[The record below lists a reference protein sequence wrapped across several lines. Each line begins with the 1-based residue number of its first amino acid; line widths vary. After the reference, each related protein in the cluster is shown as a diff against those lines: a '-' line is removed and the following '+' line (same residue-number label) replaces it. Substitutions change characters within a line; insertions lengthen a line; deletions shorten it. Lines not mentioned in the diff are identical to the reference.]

1 MVKRRDLPANAQ
13 AAAIVKVLDR
23 NSALSGYRR
32 PTDLFAEWL
41 HIVELTLLRMP
52 AHLKTI
58 SQLGVFDQDP
68 PEVQEVWKRVGH
80 FYGTHTSEAFGNF
93 REAFGLLCES
103 ADPDDMKD
111 LLGPIYMA
119 WVGGGESWGQ
129 FFTPMSL
136 SQLLALM
143 LMDVD
148 ENRADLV
155 RRVQEAIARSPHP
168 ELTVPADDAEWE
180 AFIRSTS
187 ATWGPFV
194 GVFALSEPAC
204 GSGGMLLAGAQRFPR
219 WALTT
224 GLVQLH
230 GIDLDPNCTRM
241 TRVNLMLYGLCPDYV
256 ICGNALIDSPTD
268 ITQKIAANREQRL
281 RWAQPVNGLPVAADV
296 AEAEPARPL
305 AELEPRPLSPVTA
318 VKPRRTVPAR
328 PRAKTRQTLQVGL
341 GIGD

>member
-52 AHLKTI
+52 AHVKTI
-58 SQLGVFDQDP
+58 SQLGVLDQDP
-68 PEVQEVWKRVGH
+68 LEIQEVWKRVGH
-80 FYGTHTSEAFGNF
+80 FYGTHTAEAFANF
-93 REAFGLLCES
+93 REAFQLLCES
-103 ADPDDMKD
+103 ADAGDMKD

-136 SQLLALM
+136 SQLLASM

-148 ENRADLV
+148 ENHAEIV
-155 RRVQEAIARSPHP
+155 RRVQEAIARSPQP
-168 ELTVPADDAEWE
+168 DLVVPTDDAEWE
-180 AFIRSTS
+180 GFIR
-187 ATWGPFV
+187 ATCAIWGPQV
-194 GVFALSEPAC
+194 EVFALSEPAC

-224 GLVQLH
+224 GLVRLH
-230 GIDLDPNCTRM
+230 GIDLDPTCTRM
-241 TRVNLMLYGLCPDYV
+241 TRINLMLYGLCPDAV
-256 ICGNALIDSPTD
+256 ICGNALIDSPAD
-268 ITQKIAANREQRL
+268 IVQKIAANREQRL
-281 RWAQPVNGLPVAADV
+281 RWAQPVNAMPVAAD
-296 AEAEPARPL
+296 EAGVEPARPL
-305 AELEPRPLSPVTA
+305 AELEPRPLSPVGPI
-318 VKPRRTVPAR
+318 KPRRTAPAR
-328 PRAKTRQTLQVGL
+328 PRPKTRPTAQMGL